1 MATTT
6 IRGAQIAFSEQGAG
20 EVVVML
26 HCTGSNGGQWRNLA
40 SALAGRFHSVA
51 PDLYGYGGTD
61 AWAGRE
67 SITLADE
74 AALVESLIERFD
86 APVHL
91 VGHSFGGAV
100 ALRIARQAPQ
110 RIRTLSLIEPVAFH
124 LLRDGDAVDAIAWQE
139 VEGVVGTLS
148 LALLRGDYWGGCGHF
163 VDYWSGQGAWASMPE
178 AKRAA
183 FAQKLGKVVLDFWT
197 SMNDPTRVSD
207 LEGCRVPT
215 LVIRGGR
222 SPHPVRRIAR
232 HIAASMHDARLAEI
246 RSAGHMAPMTHAD
259 EVNRLV
265 TQHIETG
272 DRLSL
277 AAHVKTASRRSLEF
291 ATA

>member
-6 IRGAQIAFSEQGAG
+6 IRGTQVAFSEQGAG
-20 EVVVML
+20 EIVVML
-26 HCTGSNGGQWRNLA
+26 HCTGSSGGQWRSLA
-40 SALAGRFHSVA
+40 AALAGRFQSVA

-67 SITLADE
+67 AITLADE
-74 AALVESLIERFD
+74 AALVESLIGRFD

-100 ALRIARQAPQ
+100 ALRVARQAAH
-110 RIRTLSLIEPVAFH
+110 RIRTLCLIEPVAFH
-124 LLRDGDAVDAIAWQE
+124 LLKDGDAVDAIAWQE

-148 LALLRGDYWGGCGHF
+148 RALLRGDYWGGCGHF
-163 VDYWSGQGAWASMPE
+163 VDYWSGQGAWASMSE

-183 FAQKLGKVVLDFWT
+183 LAQKLGKVVLDFWT
-197 SMNDPTRVSD
+197 SMNEPTRMGD

-232 HIAASMHDARLAEI
+232 HIAAAMPDARLAEI

-265 TQHIETG
+265 TQHIEGGNCFT
-272 DRLSL
+272 SPVPIE
-277 AAHVKTASRRSLEF
+277 AAPLRPLEVASV
-291 ATA
+291 